1 MSERTL
7 SERTADGRKRVAL
20 LTGAAGGIGAATA
33 EVFADRGYDLV
44 LLDNNAENLQSL
56 AKRLANK
63 TGVLALD
70 GDLADFA
77 WSEEAVKTAAQTF
90 GILDVLVNL
99 AAWREITTMNA
110 ISLDSW
116 QRTLDVSLTSPAFLS
131 RWCAARMPRGGAII
145 NISSLNAHQ
154 SAGNAPA
161 YVAAKGGL
169 ESLSHELAAL
179 YGPRGIRVVAVA
191 LGAID
196 TALSHDVLAGAD
208 KPEGGADDLTGDTLR
223 DFAED
228 MIPLRRF
235 GTADEAA
242 RAIAWLASEDAS
254 YLTGTTI
261 ELDGGW
267 GHHHLPHKWKKA
279 QLPEEFA

>member
-1 MSERTL
+1 MPYSR
-7 SERTADGRKRVAL
+7 RPVAV
-20 LTGAAGGIGAATA
+20 LTGAAGGIGEATA
-33 EVFADRGYDLV
+33 RIFAERGYDLV
-44 LLDNNAENLQSL
+44 LLDNRAAHLKALADSL
-56 AKRLANK
+56 NNS
-63 TGVLALD
+63 TQVLALD
-70 GDLADFA
+70 GNLADLAWCEGA
-77 WSEEAVKTAAQTF
+77 VEAAAARF
-90 GILDVLVNL
+90 GKLDVLVNL
-99 AAWREITTMNA
+99 AAWREITTMA
-110 ISLDSW
+110 KISLDSW
-116 QRTLDVSLTSPAFLS
+116 QRTLDVCLTAPAFLA
-131 RWCAARMPRGGAII
+131 RWCARHMPAGGAIV

-196 TALSHDVLAGAD
+196 TALSHDVEAGAGKAKAGAED
-208 KPEGGADDLTGDTLR
+208 LGGDSLR
-223 DFAED
+223 AFGED

-242 RAIAWLASEDAS
+242 RAIAWLASPEAS
-254 YLTGTTI
+254 YLTGTTV

-267 GHHHLPHKWKKA
+267 GRHHLPHKWKKA
-279 QLPEEFA
+279 QFPEEFA